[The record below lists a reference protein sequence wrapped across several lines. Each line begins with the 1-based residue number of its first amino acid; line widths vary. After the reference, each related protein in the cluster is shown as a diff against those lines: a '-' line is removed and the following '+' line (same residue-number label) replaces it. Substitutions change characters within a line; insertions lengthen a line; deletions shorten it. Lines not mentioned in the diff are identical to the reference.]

1 MAKLTRKSYQRK
13 AMVVG
18 ATAFAGIA
26 LMATGFAAWV
36 ISSSTTKP
44 LDGTVNI
51 GVIKSQEIKIN
62 ATLSTDKFSFEPL
75 KNDTTGR
82 VRWDGTNFESL
93 TTTLTGDFSPASYVN
108 KFTVQLRIGTEQE
121 IENAGTGKT
130 VWETNFETAAGTTKN
145 YITLPEDVWCKEKVF
160 NISSLANKTGEGI
173 EDTKEF
179 SQVISFGWGTA
190 FGGLNPSEYYDTGAG
205 KAVTDEVLK
214 QTMDDFYAVMTKG
227 TAETAKNSIP
237 FRVIIKADTSAA

>member
-51 GVIKSQEIKIN
+51 GVIKAQEIKIN
-62 ATLSTDKFSFEPL
+62 ATLSTDKFSFEP
-75 KNDTTGR
+75 KKDDTTGR

-108 KFTVQLRIGTEQE
+108 KFTVQLRIGTEEE
-121 IENAGTGKT
+121 IDAAGTGKT
-130 VWETNFETAAGTTKN
+130 VWETNFETAAGTAKN
-145 YITLPEDVWCKEKVF
+145 YITLPEEVWCKEKVF
-160 NISSLANKTGEGI
+160 DISGLSNKAETT
-173 EDTKEF
+173 DTKEF

-190 FGGLNPSEYYDTGAG
+190 FAGMNPSEYYDKNETG
-205 KAVTDEVLK
+205 KKVTDEALK

-227 TAETAKNSIP
+227 TAETAKDTIP